1 MRISDWSSDVCSSD
15 LPVGVELLAK
25 SPGAALHVEATRKHA
40 FGPHSAIDT
49 VHHHLDDAIEI
60 IAQGGIRATRAL
72 VGADDLGDAEPMA
85 VAQRQQLPARG
96 ERARR
101 LHFLLIHGNTDENLT
116 GNENRTSVV

>member
-1 MRISDWSSDVCSSD
+1 MIHDRVWRLAIAE
-15 LPVGVELLAK
+15 PVGVELLAK

-96 ERARR
+96 ERERR
-101 LHFLLIHGNTDENLT
+101 LHFLDRKSTRLNSSH
-116 GNENRTSVV
+116 